1 MTDGYYKAGDNY
13 FCCPVCG
20 LKTRVSDGRRR
31 WDGEYVCK
39 DDWEPRHPQ
48 ELNRYRYRDRI
59 AARISRPESTDT
71 FITCTDVTVSSL

>member
-1 MTDGYYKAGDNY
+1 MDGYYKPGDNY

-20 LKTRVSDGRRR
+20 FKKRVSEGRRR

-48 ELNRYRYRDRI
+48 ETPGHRRADKMSV
-59 AARISRPESTDT
+59 RISRPEPTDH
-71 FITCTDVTVSSL
+71 FIDVADTTPEDL